1 MSFAEACQPTSLARR
16 PPLASAKTRPEDLDL
31 GAIRLRSR
39 VTRLVRRGLRCCHR
53 DRPTHACDPP
63 GTAAAGRTAGLRRN
77 RPPRAGGRATARETR
92 FRRPMDALPEAASEP
107 SGSTTRSLAR
117 PEVVLKELPPLP
129 SSPLR
134 FEDGSPPG
142 AFRRACET
150 VRFPPSLSR
159 VEVSF
164 ANSPGANNNKNEE
177 LTKILLIKLLTTH
190 NRSRNYPQC
199 YPQN

>member
-1 MSFAEACQPTSLARR
+1 MSFAEACQPASLARR
-16 PPLASAKTRPEDLDL
+16 PPLASAKARPEDLDL
-31 GAIRLRSR
+31 GTIRFRPC

-107 SGSTTRSLAR
+107 SGSTTQPLAR
-117 PEVVLKELPPLP
+117 PAPYEAKAVLKELPPLP

-142 AFRRACET
+142 AFRRTCEA

-159 VEVSF
+159 VE
-164 ANSPGANNNKNEE
+164 G
-177 LTKILLIKLLTTH
+177 KLRKL
-190 NRSRNYPQC
+190 SWASQ
-199 YPQN
+199 